1 MINQEGRSN
10 VVDDCCGT
18 GNFVAIGA
26 GEWLYDGFVHPHS
39 LRSRGCPA
47 GGQSQSGG
55 YDQPEAET
63 FIAKSQPKT
72 R

>member
-1 MINQEGRSN
+1 MINQEGGLN
-10 VVDDCCGT
+10 VVDNCCGT
-18 GNFVAIGA
+18 GNYVAVGV

-39 LRSRGCPA
+39 LCSRGCAA

-55 YDQPEAET
+55 YDQPEAEIC
-63 FIAKSQPKT
+63 IAQSWSKT

>member
-1 MINQEGRSN
+1 MLWTIA
-10 VVDDCCGT
+10 VVLVILWLLGLVSGC
-18 GNFVAIGA
+18 
-26 GEWLYDGFVHPHS
+26 EWLYDGFVYPHS
-39 LRSRGCPA
+39 LRSCGFSAC
-47 GGQSQSGG
+47 GQSQSGG